1 MQNNIALPYFAGLG
15 SLGGLFGIIIVIAT
29 IVLHILFAVCIWN
42 DASQR
47 LQKNQ
52 PLIILTDFTW
62 SLAALLLGLV
72 AVAFYWLCHY
82 SRFFKRE
89 P

>member
-1 MQNNIALPYFAGLG
+1 MQNNITQSYIAGLG

-29 IVLHILFAVCIWN
+29 IVLHILFAVCVWN

-47 LQKNQ
+47 RQKNQ
-52 PLIILTDFTW
+52 PLMILTDFTW